1 MNKDKTQ
8 GTTEQ
13 VKGKVNEVVGH
24 ITGNKMQEVKG
35 DLQQGLGKAQKVIGD
50 AREEAK
56 DHAKHDAKHD
66 GTVRNFV
73 CEATMMEMEPLCHA
87 NQRHHH
93 ANCRQSLKS

>member
-1 MNKDKTQ
+1 MNKDQTQ

-66 GTVRNFV
+66 SNR
-73 CEATMMEMEPLCHA
+73 
-87 NQRHHH
+87 
-93 ANCRQSLKS
+93 